1 MIKKNNVFI
10 ENKYG
15 MFYRKYMKIS
25 LYSVK
30 WFYRMKL
37 GRADNGLSPGW
48 LSMANRLK
56 WLKKLHL
63 IDDGEAVGREL
74 SFYNL
79 ERMRIFII
87 VILLLEF
94 LLFLIDDYLV
104 SQTGAN
110 HGSSFF
116 TVFLLVILFVVSI
129 AYLFVFDQ
137 LGKLHK
143 ANQVKNST
151 IKALLVSYLTLT
163 MIWGAVFTFSAKNTG
178 GSLAAFLII
187 LLLGSLLMYMDS
199 RTLLIPYLASI
210 LVFII
215 GHQLAPPPVQALVK
229 HYLNLAIFLVLAWFI
244 SRNLYKAY
252 TREFKA
258 RDLIEV
264 QNRLLKEA
272 NQELLQEIVA
282 REEAQKNLE
291 IANQE
296 LVQLSLVDQLTGI
309 PNRRSLELF
318 LRFEWHRG
326 LREQSSIAIIMIDID
341 RFKAYNDC
349 YGHVQGDKVLARV
362 AAALDGSRRRSTD
375 FVARYGGE
383 EFLFTALN
391 IDEAGTFTLA
401 EMIRKN
407 VEALHI
413 QHDASPSSPW
423 LTISLGA
430 LTIVP
435 GSVESYSDAIHMAD
449 LALYDAKRAGGNQTK
464 MYRSPQDT
472 LF

>member
-1 MIKKNNVFI
+1 M
-10 ENKYG
+10 
-15 MFYRKYMKIS
+15 
-25 LYSVK
+25 
-30 WFYRMKL
+30 
-37 GRADNGLSPGW
+37 
-48 LSMANRLK
+48 NRLK
-56 WLKKLHL
+56 LLKKLYL
-63 IDDGEAVGREL
+63 IEDGDEIGREL
-74 SFYNL
+74 SFFNL
-79 ERMRIFII
+79 ERVRIFVI

-94 LLFLIDDYLV
+94 LQFLIDDYLL
-104 SQTGAN
+104 SRTGAN
-110 HGSSFF
+110 HGSSAF
-116 TVFLLVILFVVSI
+116 TLLLLILLFVGSV

-143 ANQVKNST
+143 ASKVKNST
-151 IKALLVSYLTLT
+151 IKVLLVSYLTLT
-163 MIWGAVFTFSAKNTG
+163 MIWGAVFSFSAKNAG
-178 GSLAAFLII
+178 GSLTPFLII
-187 LLLGSLLMYMDS
+187 LLLGSLLMYMDN
-199 RTLLIPYLASI
+199 RTLLIPYLAST

-215 GHQLAPPPVQALVK
+215 GHQFAHPPVQALVR
-229 HYLNLAIFLVLAWFI
+229 HYLNLAIFMILAWFI

-252 TREFKA
+252 TSEFKA
-258 RDLIEV
+258 RGLIEV

-291 IANQE
+291 MANQE

-326 LREQSSIAIIMIDID
+326 LREQSSISLIMIDID
-341 RFKAYNDC
+341 QFKAYNDC

-362 AAALDGSRRRSTD
+362 AAALDESRRRSTD

-383 EFLFTALN
+383 EFLFIALG

-401 EMIRKN
+401 ELIRRN

-413 QHDASPSSPW
+413 QHHASPSSPW

-430 LTIVP
+430 LTTVP
-435 GSVESYSDAIHMAD
+435 GVAEGYGDAINMAD
-449 LALYDAKRAGGNQTK
+449 LALYDAKRAGGNQTQI
-464 MYRSPQDT
+464 YRSPQET

>member
-1 MIKKNNVFI
+1 MV
-10 ENKYG
+10 
-15 MFYRKYMKIS
+15 
-25 LYSVK
+25 
-30 WFYRMKL
+30 
-37 GRADNGLSPGW
+37 
-48 LSMANRLK
+48 NRLNL
-56 WLKKLHL
+56 LKKLHL
-63 IDDGEAVGREL
+63 IQGPEEIGWEI

-79 ERMRIFII
+79 ERVRSFII
-87 VILLLEF
+87 AILLLEF
-94 LLFLIDDYLV
+94 LLFLIDDYLL

-110 HGSSFF
+110 HGSGAFR
-116 TVFLLVILFVVSI
+116 LLLLIVLFMVSV

-143 ANQVKNST
+143 ANRVENST

-163 MIWGAVFTFSAKNTG
+163 MIWGAVFTISAKNSG
-178 GSLAAFLII
+178 GSLTAFLII
-187 LLLGSLLMYMDS
+187 LLLGSLLMYMDN
-199 RTLLIPYLASI
+199 RALLIPYLASA

-215 GHQLAPPPVQALVK
+215 GHQFVHLPVQALVR
-229 HYLNLAIFLVLAWFI
+229 HYLNLVIFFVLAWFI

-252 TREFKA
+252 ISEFKA
-258 RDLIEV
+258 RGLIEV

-291 IANQE
+291 LANQE
-296 LVQLSLVDQLTGI
+296 LVQLSLIDQLTGI

-318 LRFEWHRG
+318 LSFEWHRG
-326 LREQSSIAIIMIDID
+326 LREHSSIAIIMIDID
-341 RFKAYNDC
+341 SFKAYNDC
-349 YGHVQGDKVLARV
+349 YGHVEGDRALARV

-383 EFLFTALN
+383 EFLFIALG

-401 EMIRKN
+401 EIIRKN
-407 VEALHI
+407 VEALKI
-413 QHDASPSSPW
+413 RHDASQFSSW

-430 LTIVP
+430 LTIIP
-435 GSVESYSDAIHMAD
+435 GAAESCSDAINMAD
-449 LALYDAKRAGGNQTK
+449 MALYDAKRAGGNQTRI
-464 MYRSPQDT
+464 YRSPQET